1 MSNTLPS
8 PSLQSLTFNVTKGT
22 PPNQVTFTQEITSA
36 SWGTNT
42 IPLTNPNVVKTLK
55 TNPEGTDPY
64 ISAEYGNDGLGNVIS
79 SVSTRTLDDDGYH
92 CDCTSTA
99 EDASATT
106 AVAMVFNC
114 MDFRLRENTTCNL
127 NCRGY
132 YNNYDE
138 IIAAGVSL
146 GYNGLS
152 VPVQLQSN
160 YSSSTFTGW
169 SDYVDTHITL
179 GNLLHNINEIII
191 VEHAQCGAYAAQY
204 GSSETPTPQG
214 KYPLN
219 GRYLFPSDEQNLQL
233 QNVQICGSALW
244 SKFNGTNGT
253 IRHING
259 LVIKGYITAV
269 DGSSLTE
276 IYYKDTH

>member
-22 PPNQVTFTQEITSA
+22 HPNQVTFTQEITSA
-36 SWGTNT
+36 SWGNNT

-79 SVSTRTLDDDGYH
+79 SVSTRTLDDDDYH

-146 GYNGLS
+146 GYNRL
-152 VPVQLQSN
+152 LQ
-160 YSSSTFTGW
+160 YDGW
-169 SDYVDTHITL
+169 NNYVDTHIIL
-179 GNLLHNINEIII
+179 AHHLHQINEIII
-191 VEHAQCGAYAAQY
+191 IEHSQCGAYAAQY

-219 GRYLFPSDEQNLQL
+219 GRYLFPSDEYNLQL
-233 QNVQICGSALW
+233 QNVQTCGSALW